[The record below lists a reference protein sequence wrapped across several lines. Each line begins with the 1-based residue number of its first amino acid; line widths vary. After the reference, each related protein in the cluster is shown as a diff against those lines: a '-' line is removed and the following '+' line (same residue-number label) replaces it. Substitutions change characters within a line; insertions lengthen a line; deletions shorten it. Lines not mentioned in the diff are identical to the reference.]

1 MNMNKDVHVKPNVET
16 RPTSGQIPC
25 VLCNSFN
32 AKVVWRGEFTIVRC
46 QSCGLMYQNPR
57 TAEAYL
63 SEANNRDDY
72 YSPYQALSVG
82 KKTFFEHRL
91 RNVIGSKSPGV
102 LLDVGC
108 GTGDFLSVAESLG
121 WQTWGIEAS
130 SFAAEIARARSQ
142 ARIINA
148 YLADTDLP
156 EGYFDV
162 IHASHVIEHLPD
174 PLAAMIQLRS
184 ALKEEGCILVE
195 VPNNVLREGYGGPG
209 RVDSAV
215 LHRSVLV
222 RVALTA
228 LRIWPDLDVRL
239 GLGHYLVATARKGRT

>member
-1 MNMNKDVHVKPNVET
+1 
-16 RPTSGQIPC
+16 
-25 VLCNSFN
+25 
-32 AKVVWRGEFTIVRC
+32 
-46 QSCGLMYQNPR
+46 MYQNPR

-174 PLAAMIQLRS
+174 PLAAIIQLRS

-195 VPNNVLREGYGGPG
+195 VPNEEHFRLLNFALNLIRDRRATPPFGPKPFHFCLFTQMTLARLLTTAGFVRVNVLREGYGGPG